1 MSRQSII
8 PPVDRNRRFWSLEVH
23 EPSYG
28 RHMSGNTRLLAAIF
42 GGVAIIALIAG
53 AVFMLRNQSTPSEP
67 GRGPPAERT
76 AFIDSCVKSCR
87 ASPGVTPARYPV
99 CDQACKCSADEAEK
113 MVTPQE
119 LVELYRGMQS
129 GKPTKEQTDKLE
141 KMKAAGVAC
150 TQDKK

>member
-1 MSRQSII
+1 
-8 PPVDRNRRFWSLEVH
+8 
-23 EPSYG
+23 
-28 RHMSGNTRLLAAIF
+28 MSGNTRLLAAIF

-67 GRGPPAERT
+67 GRWPPAERT
-76 AFIDSCVKSCR
+76 AFIDPCVKSCR